1 MAFQRQSFN
10 RGPRTMHDVSALNIK
25 CCDCGAGISQLP
37 FQPDE
42 NRLNDIRCR
51 DCMMKRKNNFQKRF

>member
-1 MAFQRQSFN
+1 
-10 RGPRTMHDVSALNIK
+10 MHDVSALNIK